1 MEKLEKETMINALV
15 NHLSN
20 LNLIKKENDLF
31 RYNDIQKFEYDKLK
45 RKNKRAYLLGLRII
59 KRRNR
64 LIKLLMY
71 LTE

>member
-1 MEKLEKETMINALV
+1 MEKLEKETMINNLI

-31 RYNDIQKFEYDKLK
+31 RYNDVKKFEYDKLK
-45 RKNKRAYLLGLRII
+45 RKNKRAYLLGLRIV

-64 LIKLLMY
+64 LVNLLMY

>member
-1 MEKLEKETMINALV
+1 MEKLEKETMINNLV

-20 LNLIKKENDLF
+20 LNLIKKENDIF
-31 RYNDIQKFEYDKLK
+31 KFNNVEKFEYDKLK
-45 RKNKRAYLLGLRII
+45 RKNKRAYLLGLRIV

-64 LIKLLMY
+64 LVNLLMY

>member
-1 MEKLEKETMINALV
+1 MEKKAKETMINNLV
-15 NHLSN
+15 NHLAN
-20 LNLIKKENDLF
+20 LNLNKKENDLF
-31 RYNDIQKFEYDKLK
+31 RYNDIKKFEYDKLK

-64 LIKLLMY
+64 LVKLLIY

>member
-1 MEKLEKETMINALV
+1 MEKEVKETMTKALIS
-15 NHLSN
+15 HLSN

-31 RYNDIQKFEYDKLK
+31 RYNHVKKFDYYKLK

-59 KRRNR
+59 KRRKR
-64 LIKLLMY
+64 LIELLMY

>member
-1 MEKLEKETMINALV
+1 MEKLEKETMINNLI

-31 RYNDIQKFEYDKLK
+31 RYNDVKKFEYDKLK

-64 LIKLLMY
+64 LVKLLMY